1 MFSLQAERA
10 LLKTL
15 ASGKSQGTNMSHILK
30 NPGWKVTFAGTGI
43 NMALGVL
50 YTWSIFQAV
59 IVDSIQTGD
68 GMFNWSRSSVGDPY
82 AVACLVFAFTMI
94 FAGRVQD
101 KFGPR
106 ITAFIGGILVGLG
119 LLVISLSSNYF
130 IWVLGFGVLT
140 GAGIGF
146 GYASATPPALKWF
159 PGGQT
164 GLIAGLVVAGFGL
177 APVYIAPL
185 ASYLVSAYGMSTSM
199 MIFSAAFF
207 VIVGGLSMFLVNP
220 PDDYQPPIRLD
231 AKSTA
236 PITTE
241 VSLEL
246 STTELLKSVDFWKLW
261 FLYFIGAGAGL
272 MVIGSVAG
280 MAKNSMG
287 EAAFIVVAIMAVG
300 NASGRIIAGV
310 VSDVIGRKLTLAV
323 FLGLQSLNMFLA
335 VLVVNSEGAMALFII
350 LTATFIGFNYGTNLA
365 LFPAFCKTLWGA
377 KNFGVNYGLLFTSW
391 GVGGFIM
398 TRLSSMLVASTG
410 TYVWS
415 FICAGVLLAIGVVLS
430 LSLKAAIPEHH

>member
-1 MFSLQAERA
+1 
-10 LLKTL
+10 
-15 ASGKSQGTNMSHILK
+15 MSEVLK

-43 NMALGVL
+43 NLALGVL

-59 IVDSIQTGD
+59 IVESINSGD
-68 GMFNWSRSSVGDPY
+68 GTFNWSLSSVGDPY
-82 AVACLVFAFTMI
+82 AVACLVFAFAMI
-94 FAGRVQD
+94 VAGKVQD

-106 ITAFIGGILVGLG
+106 ITAFIGGLLVGLG
-119 LLVISLSSNYF
+119 LLLISFSNSYF
-130 IWVLGFGVLT
+130 VWVLGFGVLT

-185 ASYLVSAYGMSTSM
+185 ASYFVGTYGLATAML
-199 MIFSAAFF
+199 IFGVAFF
-207 VIVGGLSMFLVNP
+207 VIVTILSTLLVNP
-220 PDDYQPPIRLD
+220 PEGYQ
-231 AKSTA
+231 A
-236 PITTE
+236 PISPDARVAVMAQVE
-241 VSLEL
+241 VSQEL
-246 STTELLKSVDFWKLW
+246 STKELLRSADFWKLW

-280 MAKNSMG
+280 MAKSSMG
-287 EAAFIVVAIMAVG
+287 DAAFIVVAIMAVG

-310 VSDVIGRKLTLAV
+310 VSDVIGRKETLAV
-323 FLGLQSLNMFLA
+323 FLGLQAINMFLA
-335 VLVVNSEGAMALFII
+335 VYVVSSEGTMALFII

-391 GVGGFIM
+391 GIGGFVM
-398 TRLSSMLVASTG
+398 TRLSSMLVAATG

-415 FICAGVLLAIGVVLS
+415 FVAAGSLLVIVVLLS
-430 LSLKAAIPEHH
+430 FSLKTSLPPAE